1 MKRIEVLE
9 NLEFLI
15 TRFSDFRAKDV
26 SDYAFAFGYLFAN
39 IEEIYERMGRDFN
52 E

>member
-26 SDYAFAFGYLFAN
+26 SDYGYLFAN